1 MENTIKVFGNIN
13 IPQEKQPEC
22 FARLIGLVSAGGM
35 MTCDIE
41 GPLVLL
47 KPPEPDEEDFSV
59 FFNYNYFDTQGFYEP
74 AGFCVSRGQLMS
86 GAVGSNAFMKVVGA
100 MCQMMAL
107 FSSTPCQVLL
117 DDKPLDIEDALNH
130 LLEKYEFSFPCN
142 YLGVAPDDYLL
153 FWNEHTFSPDMASK
167 LDALSDEF
175 QEILLSPLIPLQQF
189 PARLSQ
195 SLVRAQKEGAYFFA
209 ATYSEFLEK
218 RELPE
223 WQAALVLLERLL
235 NRRTAHVFNFSI
247 KQYLAVLAN
256 PELRSHVLEF

>member
-1 MENTIKVFGNIN
+1 M
-13 IPQEKQPEC
+13 
-22 FARLIGLVSAGGM
+22 
-35 MTCDIE
+35 
-41 GPLVLL
+41 
-47 KPPEPDEEDFSV
+47 
-59 FFNYNYFDTQGFYEP
+59 
-74 AGFCVSRGQLMS
+74 
-86 GAVGSNAFMKVVGA
+86 
-100 MCQMMAL
+100 
-107 FSSTPCQVLL
+107 L
-117 DDKPLDIEDALNH
+117 DDKPLDIEDALNR
-130 LLEKYEFSFPCN
+130 LLENYEFPFPCS
-142 YLGVAPDDYLL
+142 YLGVAPDDCLL
-153 FWNEHTFSPDMASK
+153 FWNERGGAFSRDMASK
-167 LDALSDEF
+167 LDALCNEF

-209 ATYSEFLEK
+209 TTYSEFLEK